1 MTKTG
6 SKYLEWKKNH
16 PDIYNDLIQ
25 GILRLK
31 KNKLSSAEI
40 DLLTWDNHLFMTLS
54 KIYMEKRERE
64 QIIRGL
70 LNDSENSTYIPP
82 KSFYEQ
88 WKERYP
94 EIYGELKEG
103 IDRLKKNKIPHL
115 KSEDI
120 TETWWDDHLFMTLS
134 KFSLIK
140 PKM

>member
-1 MTKTG
+1 
-6 SKYLEWKKNH
+6 
-16 PDIYNDLIQ
+16 
-25 GILRLK
+25 
-31 KNKLSSAEI
+31 
-40 DLLTWDNHLFMTLS
+40 
-54 KIYMEKRERE
+54 MEKRERE

-134 KFSLIK
+134 KSYIEKRLRHQIINNLLKEFEE
-140 PKM
+140 